1 MAESAKLAANHED
14 YDRILFS
21 YHGVPE
27 RHIRK
32 SDLTGKHC
40 KIDGSCCNT
49 PSPAHA
55 ECYRHQCFETTKNLA
70 KALNLPE
77 EKCFS
82 AFQSRL
88 GLDPWLKP
96 YTADTLK
103 KMPDQGI
110 KKLAVLT
117 PSFVSDCLETLEEM
131 DMENREI
138 FMEAGGET
146 YDFIPC
152 LNTSEAW
159 IQALETWSNAWQR
172 GDLTTTPLT

>member
-70 KALNLPE
+70 KALHLPE

-96 YTADTLK
+96 YTADTLE

-110 KKLAVLT
+110 KSSGVDAFIRVRLPGDARGDGHGKPGDLH
-117 PSFVSDCLETLEEM
+117 
-131 DMENREI
+131 
-138 FMEAGGET
+138 GGRRRNLRFHPVPEHQRRL
-146 YDFIPC
+146 D
-152 LNTSEAW
+152 SS
-159 IQALETWSNAWQR
+159 LETWSNAWQR